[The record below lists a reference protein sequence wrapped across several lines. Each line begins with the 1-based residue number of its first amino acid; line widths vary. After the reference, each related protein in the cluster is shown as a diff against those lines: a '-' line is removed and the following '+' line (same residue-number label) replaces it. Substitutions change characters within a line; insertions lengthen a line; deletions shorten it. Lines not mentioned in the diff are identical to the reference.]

1 MDVEGNL
8 KQKQYIRLNNLEEPV
23 GNNELPMCELEK
35 MV

>member
-8 KQKQYIRLNNLEEPV
+8 KHKKYTRLNNREEPV